1 MPTATLTSK
10 GQMVIPKPIREYLD
24 IHPGDRLD
32 FVIRENNRVEIKP
45 AANDIR
51 ELKGLLYRRGRK
63 PVSLSDMEKAIRSR
77 AGR

>member
-32 FVIRENNRVEIKP
+32 FVIRDNHRVEIQP
-45 AANDIR
+45 AASDIR
-51 ELKGLLYRRGRK
+51 ELKGILYRRGRK
-63 PVSLSDMEKAIRSR
+63 AVSLAAMEKAIRMR

>member
-10 GQMVIPKPIREYLD
+10 GQMVIPKPIREFLD

-45 AANDIR
+45 ASSDIR

-63 PVSLSDMEKAIRSR
+63 AISLAEMEKAIRMR